1 MAELA
6 SDRALAADNRDR
18 RRPALFAI
26 FWGAP
31 MLLWQLAFFLAPL
44 LLLVWMSFWQ
54 VRNFRLTPA
63 FILHNWQ
70 ALLGAPYLYEAYRYT
85 LTIAAA
91 SALLAALIAFPAAY
105 ALAFRASPAARRY
118 ALFLLITPFFTSYLV
133 RVYAWEIFLSDRGV
147 INYLLGFLGVA
158 PRALLGNA
166 FGTVIGYL
174 TLTLPLVMLIQLFAL
189 GTVDRRLIEAAH
201 NLGCGRLRTVFTVVV
216 PAARVGLVLS
226 VTFAFILCFGDFVS
240 PALLGGGKP
249 PTLSILITDQ
259 VKSGNNWPRAAV
271 VAIIMVATLLA
282 ALLGAM
288 RLAYGRSGE
297 R

>member
-1 MAELA
+1 MAALA
-6 SDRALAADNRDR
+6 GDRALSDGARR
-18 RRPALFAI
+18 RRPAFFAL

-44 LLLVWMSFWQ
+44 LFLVWMSFWQ

-63 FILHNWQ
+63 FILKNWQ
-70 ALLGAPYLYEAYRYT
+70 ALLGARYLYEAYSYT
-85 LTIAAA
+85 LTMAAA
-91 SALLAALIAFPAAY
+91 GALLAAAAAFPAAY
-105 ALAFRASPAARRY
+105 ALAFRASPAMRRH

-147 INYLLGFLGVA
+147 INYLLGFVGVA
-158 PRALLGNA
+158 PLPLLA
-166 FGTVIGYL
+166 SPLGTIIGYL

-189 GTVDRRLIEAAH
+189 GAVDRRLVEAAH

-226 VTFAFILCFGDFVS
+226 VAFAFILCFGDFVS

-249 PTLSILITDQ
+249 PTLSILIADQ
-259 VKSGNNWPRAAV
+259 VKSGNNWPRASV
-271 VAIIMVATLLA
+271 VALIMVATLIV
-282 ALLGAM
+282 ALFGAM
-288 RLAYGRSGE
+288 RLAYRRRGGR
-297 R
+297 